1 MRFQISG
8 VVVQSHRLLP
18 KHPVK
23 MKSIKLTFG
32 IVFACLMILSGS
44 LVTQAQSGRRQQR
57 TEPAAPVPT
66 PTPEATPTP
75 KTEKKEPDLILF
87 VAADRSGSF
96 TPYPYSFYDAAVIG
110 CSDGL
115 RKNASASVDFSTKE
129 LTRSDA
135 IRKAKSD
142 SKTYVIYLQL
152 RSDSMA
158 GTANQTADILLEFT
172 VFAPST
178 AKVVTS
184 GTSYQNAR
192 RAGPVILGPP
202 GGGSTSILYREQ
214 LLKRAGEDA
223 AERILKSLHLND
235 PGRTN

>member
-1 MRFQISG
+1 
-8 VVVQSHRLLP
+8 
-18 KHPVK
+18 
-23 MKSIKLTFG
+23 MKRIKITFG
-32 IVFACLMILSGS
+32 IAFTCLMILSCS
-44 LVTQAQSGRRQQR
+44 FVAQAQSGRRQQR
-57 TEPAAPVPT
+57 VEPAAPIPT
-66 PTPEATPTP
+66 PTPEPTLP
-75 KTEKKEPDLILF
+75 TKSEKKEPDLILF
-87 VAADRSGSF
+87 VGADRNGSF
-96 TPYPYSFYDAAVIG
+96 SSFPYSYYDAAVIG

-115 RKNASASVDFSTKE
+115 RKNASASVDFSTRE

-158 GTANQTADILLEFT
+158 GTTNQTSDIQLEFT
-172 VFAPST
+172 VFAPSS
-178 AKVVTS
+178 AKVITS
-184 GTSYQNAR
+184 GTSYLNAR

-202 GGGSTSILYREQ
+202 GGGSTSMLYREQ

-235 PGRTN
+235 PVRTN

>member
-1 MRFQISG
+1 
-8 VVVQSHRLLP
+8 
-18 KHPVK
+18 
-23 MKSIKLTFG
+23 
-32 IVFACLMILSGS
+32 MILSGS
-44 LVTQAQSGRRQQR
+44 LVSQAQSGRRQQR

-75 KTEKKEPDLILF
+75 KTEKKDPDLILF

-142 SKTYVIYLQL
+142 SKTYVVYLQL
-152 RSDSMA
+152 RSDTMGGSSA
-158 GTANQTADILLEFT
+158 SQNGDIQLEFT
-172 VFAPST
+172 VFSPTT
-178 AKVVTS
+178 AKVVAN
-184 GTSYQNAR
+184 GVSYQNAR
-192 RAGPVILGPP
+192 RAGPVIVGPT
-202 GGGSTSILYREQ
+202 GGGSTSMLYREQ

-235 PGRTN
+235 PVITN